1 MLVSVQVSRGG
12 GGIVDLFC
20 IATKP
25 VSHQTGLREAA
36 FLALVLRQ
44 VSAVRVAGDHVADVK
59 GAVADADDTTHHS
72 RQQQQ
77 GQENSPPVGLG
88 RRNVKHVLDR
98 FNGRS

>member
-20 IATKP
+20 IAT

-88 RRNVKHVLDR
+88 RRNVKHVLDG